1 LDERLEREIFEW
13 DEAKSLTNL
22 RDRGFDFEY
31 ASRIFA
37 GDLLEREDR
46 RRTYGEPRIVA
57 YGEVDGRV
65 LVVVYTWRGGQRRII
80 SARPANRKER
90 RDYRGAYPEGSP

>member
-1 LDERLEREIFEW
+1 LSDRLEREIFDW
-13 DEAKSLTNL
+13 DGAKSLTNL

-37 GDLLEREDR
+37 GDVLEREDR

-57 YGEVDGRV
+57 HGEVDGRV
-65 LVVVYTWRGGQRRII
+65 VVVVYTWRDDRRRII
-80 SARPANRKER
+80 
-90 RDYRGAYPEGSP
+90 